1 MHPGVQNH
9 GGMDHKLFSK
19 FERVL
24 TGHFHTKSTID
35 NITYLGTQLELSW
48 ADAHDKK
55 HFHILDTATRE
66 LTNQYENKHTLYHKV
81 MYNDTEIVL

>member
-66 LTNQYENKHTLYHKV
+66 LTTSRK
-81 MYNDTEIVL
+81 

>member
-35 NITYLGTQLELSW
+35 NITYLGTQLELSGQM
-48 ADAHDKK
+48 HMIRSISIYSIQI
-55 HFHILDTATRE
+55 HE
-66 LTNQYENKHTLYHKV
+66 S
-81 MYNDTEIVL
+81 